1 VKKNQIINNLKINI
15 MLGALGQLM
24 ESEYTNPTELLGLNG
39 EMDAE
44 LLGYLNEL
52 NPVARAKAVNKMVKR
67 HIPSQGSRAEFEK
80 FFVELPKGIKDQLLK
95 GTLRLADHM
104 VYSIKHVK
112 GAKTIK
118 MFESQ
123 DVREVGLRNI
133 SNAKLPKNMALLVSG
148 IYMLQGVSPTLDS
161 EGLKVTTFD
170 TIDNIGALANG
181 EYKLKA
187 NKKQLVSDTSNR
199 NFITTGFN
207 QVTKGYYKLSNPRL
221 ILDDIDVE
229 FELELGTTAGLN
241 ANAAIFIGLVGTAT
255 IP

>member
-1 VKKNQIINNLKINI
+1 

-39 EMDAE
+39 EMDTE
-44 LLGYLNEL
+44 LLGYLNAL
-52 NPVARAKAVNKMVKR
+52 NPVQRAKAMSKIVKR

-80 FFVELPKGIKDQLLK
+80 FFVELPKHIKEQLLQGK
-95 GTLRLADHM
+95 LRLADQLI
-104 VYSIKHVK
+104 YTIKPIK

-123 DVREVGLRNI
+123 DVKEVNLRNI

-148 IYMLQGVSPTLDS
+148 IYLLHGVATSLDIDDI
-161 EGLKVTTFD
+161 KTTKFD
-170 TIDNIGALANG
+170 TIENIGALANG
-181 EYKLKA
+181 EFKLKA

-199 NFITTGFN
+199 KFVTTQFDM
-207 QVTKGYYKLSNPRL
+207 VPKSFYKLANPRL
-221 ILDDIDVE
+221 IHDDVDIE
-229 FELELGTTAGLN
+229 FEIELGTIKGLD
-241 ANAAIFIGLVGTAT
+241 ANSVLYVGLEGTAT

>member
-1 VKKNQIINNLKINI
+1 

-39 EMDAE
+39 EMDTE
-44 LLGYLNEL
+44 LLGYLNAL
-52 NPVARAKAVNKMVKR
+52 NPVQRAKAMSKITKR

-80 FFVELPKGIKDQLLK
+80 FFVELPKHIKEQLLQGK
-95 GTLRLADHM
+95 LRLADQLI
-104 VYSIKHVK
+104 YTIKPIK

-123 DVREVGLRNI
+123 DVKEVNLRNI

-148 IYMLQGVSPTLDS
+148 IYLLHGIADS
-161 EGLKVTTFD
+161 MDIDDIKTTKFD
-170 TIDNIGALANG
+170 TIENVGALANG
-181 EYKLKA
+181 EFKLKA

-199 NFITTGFN
+199 KFVTTQFDM
-207 QVTKGYYKLSNPRL
+207 VPKSFYKLANPRL
-221 ILDDIDVE
+221 IHDDVDIE
-229 FELELGTTAGLN
+229 FEIELGTIKGLD
-241 ANAAIFIGLVGTAT
+241 ANSVLYVGLEGTAT

>member
-1 VKKNQIINNLKINI
+1 

-39 EMDAE
+39 EMDTE
-44 LLGYLNEL
+44 LLGYLNAL
-52 NPVARAKAVNKMVKR
+52 NPVQRAKAMSKIVKR

-80 FFVELPKGIKDQLLK
+80 FFVELPKHIKEQLLQGK
-95 GTLRLADHM
+95 LRLADQLI
-104 VYSIKHVK
+104 YTIKPIK

-123 DVREVGLRNI
+123 DVKEVNLRNI

-148 IYMLQGVSPTLDS
+148 IYLLHGIATSLDIDDV
-161 EGLKVTTFD
+161 KTTRFD
-170 TIDNIGALANG
+170 SIENVGALANG
-181 EYKLKA
+181 EFKLKA

-199 NFITTGFN
+199 KFVTTQFDM
-207 QVTKGYYKLSNPRL
+207 VPKSFYKLANPRL
-221 ILDDIDVE
+221 IHDDVDIE
-229 FELELGTTAGLN
+229 FEIELGTIKGLD
-241 ANAAIFIGLVGTAT
+241 ANSVLYVGLEGTAT

>member
-1 VKKNQIINNLKINI
+1 

-39 EMDAE
+39 EMDTE
-44 LLGYLNEL
+44 LMGYLNAL
-52 NPVARAKAVNKMVKR
+52 NPVARAKAMSKIVKR

-80 FFVELPKGIKDQLLK
+80 FFVELPKHIKEQLLQGK
-95 GTLRLADHM
+95 LRLADQLI
-104 VYSIKHVK
+104 YTIKPIK

-123 DVREVGLRNI
+123 DVKEVNLRNI

-148 IYMLQGVSPTLDS
+148 IYLLHGVATSLDVDDI
-161 EGLKVTTFD
+161 KTTKFD
-170 TIDNIGALANG
+170 SIENIGALANG
-181 EYKLKA
+181 EFKLKA

-199 NFITTGFN
+199 KFVTTQFDM
-207 QVTKGYYKLSNPRL
+207 VPKSFYKLANPRL
-221 ILDDIDVE
+221 IHDDVDIE
-229 FELELGTTAGLN
+229 FEIELGTIKGLD
-241 ANAAIFIGLVGTAT
+241 ANSVIYVGLEGTAT

>member
-1 VKKNQIINNLKINI
+1 

-39 EMDAE
+39 EMDTE
-44 LLGYLNEL
+44 LLGYLNAL
-52 NPVARAKAVNKMVKR
+52 NPVQRAKAMSKIVKR

-80 FFVELPKGIKDQLLK
+80 FFVELPKHIKEQLLQGK
-95 GTLRLADHM
+95 LRLADQLI
-104 VYSIKHVK
+104 YTIKPIK

-123 DVREVGLRNI
+123 DVKEVNLRNI

-148 IYMLQGVSPTLDS
+148 IYLLHGVATSLDIDDI
-161 EGLKVTTFD
+161 KTTKFD
-170 TIDNIGALANG
+170 TIENVGALANG
-181 EYKLKA
+181 EFKLKA

-199 NFITTGFN
+199 KFVTTQFDM
-207 QVTKGYYKLSNPRL
+207 VPKSFYKLANPRL
-221 ILDDIDVE
+221 IHDDVDIE
-229 FELELGTTAGLN
+229 FEIELGTIKGLDPN
-241 ANAAIFIGLVGTAT
+241 SVLYVGLEGTAT

>member
-1 VKKNQIINNLKINI
+1 

-39 EMDAE
+39 EMDTE
-44 LLGYLNEL
+44 LLGYLNAL
-52 NPVARAKAVNKMVKR
+52 NPVQRAKAMSKIVKR

-80 FFVELPKGIKDQLLK
+80 FFVELPKHIKEQLLQGK
-95 GTLRLADHM
+95 LRLADQLI
-104 VYSIKHVK
+104 YTIKPIK

-123 DVREVGLRNI
+123 DVKEVNLRNI

-148 IYMLQGVSPTLDS
+148 IYLLHGIATSLDIDDI
-161 EGLKVTTFD
+161 KTTRFD
-170 TIDNIGALANG
+170 SIENIGALANG
-181 EYKLKA
+181 EFKLKA

-199 NFITTGFN
+199 KFVTTQFDM
-207 QVTKGYYKLSNPRL
+207 VPKSFYKLANPRL
-221 ILDDIDVE
+221 IHDDVDIE
-229 FELELGTTAGLN
+229 FEIELGTIKGLD
-241 ANAAIFIGLVGTAT
+241 ANSVLYVGLEGTAT

>member
-1 VKKNQIINNLKINI
+1 

-39 EMDAE
+39 EMDTE
-44 LLGYLNEL
+44 LLGYLNAL
-52 NPVARAKAVNKMVKR
+52 NPVQRAKAMSKIVKR

-80 FFVELPKGIKDQLLK
+80 FFVELPKHIKEQLLQGK
-95 GTLRLADHM
+95 LRLADQLI
-104 VYSIKHVK
+104 YTIKPIK

-123 DVREVGLRNI
+123 DVKEVNLRNI

-148 IYMLQGVSPTLDS
+148 IYLLHGVATSLDIDDI
-161 EGLKVTTFD
+161 KTTKFD
-170 TIDNIGALANG
+170 TIENVGALANG
-181 EYKLKA
+181 EFKLKA

-199 NFITTGFN
+199 KFVTTQFDM
-207 QVTKGYYKLSNPRL
+207 VPKSFYKLANPRL
-221 ILDDIDVE
+221 IHDDVDIE
-229 FELELGTTAGLN
+229 FEIELGTIKGLD
-241 ANAAIFIGLVGTAT
+241 ANSVLYVGLEGTAT

>member
-1 VKKNQIINNLKINI
+1 

-39 EMDAE
+39 EMDTE
-44 LLGYLNEL
+44 LMGYLNAL
-52 NPVARAKAVNKMVKR
+52 NPVQRAKAMSKIVKR

-80 FFVELPKGIKDQLLK
+80 FFVELPKHIKEQLLQGK
-95 GTLRLADHM
+95 LRLADQLI
-104 VYSIKHVK
+104 YTIKPIK

-123 DVREVGLRNI
+123 DVKEVNLRNI

-148 IYMLQGVSPTLDS
+148 IYLLHGVADSLDIDDV
-161 EGLKVTTFD
+161 KTTKFD
-170 TIDNIGALANG
+170 TIENVGALANG
-181 EYKLKA
+181 EFKLKA

-199 NFITTGFN
+199 KFVTTQFDM
-207 QVTKGYYKLSNPRL
+207 VPKSFYKLANPRL
-221 ILDDIDVE
+221 IHDDVDIE
-229 FELELGTTAGLN
+229 FEIELGTIKGLD
-241 ANAAIFIGLVGTAT
+241 ANSVLYVGLEGTAT

>member
-1 VKKNQIINNLKINI
+1 

-39 EMDAE
+39 EMDTE
-44 LLGYLNEL
+44 LLGYLNAL
-52 NPVARAKAVNKMVKR
+52 NPVQRAKAMSKIMKR

-80 FFVELPKGIKDQLLK
+80 FFVELPKHIKEQLLQGK
-95 GTLRLADHM
+95 LRLADQLI
-104 VYSIKHVK
+104 YTIKPIK

-123 DVREVGLRNI
+123 DVKEVNLRNI

-148 IYMLQGVSPTLDS
+148 IYLLHGVATSLDIDDI
-161 EGLKVTTFD
+161 KTTKFD
-170 TIDNIGALANG
+170 TIENVGALANG
-181 EYKLKA
+181 EFKLKA

-199 NFITTGFN
+199 KFVTTQFDM
-207 QVTKGYYKLSNPRL
+207 VPKSFYKLANPRL
-221 ILDDIDVE
+221 IHDDVDIE
-229 FELELGTTAGLN
+229 FEIELGTIKGLD
-241 ANAAIFIGLVGTAT
+241 ANSVLYVGLEGTAT

>member
-1 VKKNQIINNLKINI
+1 

-39 EMDAE
+39 EMDTE
-44 LLGYLNEL
+44 LLGYLNAL
-52 NPVARAKAVNKMVKR
+52 NPVQRAKAMSKVVKR

-80 FFVELPKGIKDQLLK
+80 FFVELPKHIKEQLLQGK
-95 GTLRLADHM
+95 LRLADQLI
-104 VYSIKHVK
+104 YTIKPIK

-123 DVREVGLRNI
+123 DVKEVNLRNI

-148 IYMLQGVSPTLDS
+148 IYLLHGVADSLDIDDV
-161 EGLKVTTFD
+161 KTTKFD
-170 TIDNIGALANG
+170 TIENIGALANG
-181 EYKLKA
+181 EFKLKA

-199 NFITTGFN
+199 KFVTTQFDM
-207 QVTKGYYKLSNPRL
+207 VPKSFYKLANPRL
-221 ILDDIDVE
+221 IHDDVDIE
-229 FELELGTTAGLN
+229 FEIELGTIKGLD
-241 ANAAIFIGLVGTAT
+241 ANSVLYVGLEGTAT

>member
-1 VKKNQIINNLKINI
+1 

-39 EMDAE
+39 EMDTE
-44 LLGYLNEL
+44 LLGYLNAL
-52 NPVARAKAVNKMVKR
+52 NPVARAKAMNKLVKR

-80 FFVELPKGIKDQLLK
+80 FFVELPKHIKEQLLQGK
-95 GTLRLADHM
+95 LRLADQLI
-104 VYSIKHVK
+104 YTIKPVK

-123 DVREVGLRNI
+123 DVKEVGLRNI

-148 IYMLQGVSPTLDS
+148 IYLLQGKATSLEIDDV
-161 EGLKVTTFD
+161 KTTKFEA
-170 TIDNIGALANG
+170 IENVGAIANG
-181 EYKLKA
+181 EFKLKA

-199 NFITTGFN
+199 NFVTTEFNMVPKGF
-207 QVTKGYYKLSNPRL
+207 YKLANPRL
-221 ILDDIDVE
+221 IHDDIDIE
-229 FELELGTTAGLN
+229 FEIELGTISGVDANTVIYVGLT
-241 ANAAIFIGLVGTAT
+241 GTAT